1 MGERSDTS
9 KSGKDA
15 FDVCPRTTCHKS
27 LVRVLSGSPGS
38 VRAWD
43 QFGKARCCYTE

>member
-15 FDVCPRTTCHKS
+15 FDVCPRTTRHKS
-27 LVRVLSGSPGS
+27 QVRALRGGPGS
-38 VRAWD
+38 VQASGR
-43 QFGKARCCYTE
+43 FGKARCCYKE